1 MGSEGDS
8 DDEDEDEEALAAE
21 ADAMEIETA
30 VLCSLTYGKIE
41 QTTVDVVL
49 PAEREYLVQVVGKN
63 PVHLLGNYIDQR
75 PPDSAPYSD
84 EEDSDD
90 EDAHDL
96 REVSSDVEVYPDELD
111 VDEGRFEEIVE
122 DEPPKES
129 SKKRP
134 RESDATDS
142 GKLSK
147 AEKKK
152 QKKQKGE
159 NGEAVEPPTPA
170 KEEKGKKE
178 KKEKGDKEKKPKGET
193 KTLQGGVQA
202 ADHKI
207 GTGPKAKA
215 GDAVSVRYIG
225 KLQNGK
231 VFDQNK
237 SGKPFT
243 FRLGKGEVIKGWDI
257 GVAGMQAGGE
267 RLLTIPAPM
276 AYGKKAQQGIPANST
291 LIFEVRLVEIK

>member
-1 MGSEGDS
+1 MRRG
-8 DDEDEDEEALAAE
+8 AL
-21 ADAMEIETA
+21 
-30 VLCSLTYGKIE
+30 LTGG
-41 QTTVDVVL
+41 V
-49 PAEREYLVQVVGKN
+49 
-63 PVHLLGNYIDQR
+63 IDQR

-111 VDEGRFEEIVE
+111 VDEGYVLSFSFSQLISYTFYRRFEEIVE

-237 SGKPFT
+237 SGKPVSEGT
-243 FRLGKGEVIKGWDI
+243 GWS
-257 GVAGMQAGGE
+257 V
-267 RLLTIPAPM
+267 
-276 AYGKKAQQGIPANST
+276 
-291 LIFEVRLVEIK
+291 